1 MRASTVKGPAPK
13 PHVRGGL
20 SLLPVSWKPAIYL
33 DSDGELG
40 REALDK
46 AVLRA
51 VLLPFPFSL
60 IVIPKASLW
69 KLQNNGS
76 AICACV
82 AMYVYPNY
90 QSPCTLS
97 QRQCSGI

>member
-1 MRASTVKGPAPK
+1 MRASTLKGSAPK
-13 PHVRGGL
+13 PRVRGGL
-20 SLLPVSWKPAIYL
+20 SLLPVSGRPAIYL
-33 DSDGELG
+33 ASDGELG
-40 REALDK
+40 REALGK

-82 AMYVYPNY
+82 AMYVHPNY
-90 QSPCTLS
+90 QSPCSLA